1 MGMRERTRLFAYYF
15 GLAALLTHE
24 LDAVAHSEWLLLFH
38 VFELS
43 DGVAEVVF
51 IALHFPIF
59 AAFLFFSH
67 HSNTRKR
74 EWFRISICVFL
85 VLHGFAHYVLSD
97 HLNYYF
103 DGLLSNFYIF
113 GATVFALIY
122 LGLTRRSSFKSQ

>member
-67 HSNTRKR
+67 HSNPRKR

-85 VLHGFAHYVLSD
+85 VLHGLAHYVLSD
-97 HLNYYF
+97 HVNYYF

-113 GATVFALIY
+113 GATTFALLY
-122 LGLTRRSSFKSQ
+122 LGLTLYPTLKSQ